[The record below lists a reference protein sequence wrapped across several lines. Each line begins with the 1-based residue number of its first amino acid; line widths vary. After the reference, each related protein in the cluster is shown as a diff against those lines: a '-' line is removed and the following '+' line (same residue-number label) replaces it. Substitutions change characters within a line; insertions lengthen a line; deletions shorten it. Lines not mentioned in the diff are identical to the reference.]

1 MYSQTNAASG
11 EIACGHGF
19 RNHFRSNHP
28 LAHFAIGF
36 RRPKYNV
43 PMNIT
48 ESDTNYLVYV
58 FANGFDKEHIQ
69 LSVVDDIL
77 SIKGNK
83 ELAETISFSHQEFPV
98 KNFERSLALNG
109 QIDTENITAKSE
121 DGILK
126 LTLPKLPK
134 AQRKEQKIEVQ

>member
-1 MYSQTNAASG
+1 MYNQTNAASG
-11 EIACGHGF
+11 EIACGPGF
-19 RNHFRSNHP
+19 RNHFRSHHP
-28 LAHFAIGF
+28 MAHFVGGF

-48 ESDTNYLVYV
+48 ESDTNYMVYV

-69 LSVVDDIL
+69 LNVVEDVL

-83 ELAETISFSHQEFPV
+83 ELAEPISFSYQEFPV
-98 KNFERSLALNG
+98 KHFERSLSLNG
-109 QIDTENITAKSE
+109 QIDAERITAKSE
-121 DGILK
+121 DGVLK

-134 AQRKEQKIEVQ
+134 AQRNEQKIEVQ